1 MLLADPADHF
11 AALLDFN
18 PFQCCRALGISL
30 QAIVARILSD
40 LFFLRFRHGGPLVLL
55 GGKAIVRTRRKA
67 QSQNCGENSENCF
80 GHTTLPFLIHT
91 TETECNFKMSDLN
104 ENRQTRNRVKAV
116 SVAFAQLLLLRLRH
130 GLPLVLFGSK
140 ALVRPRRKAQGQNCG
155 KNSENRFGSRT
166 TGMLANRRLIHQIS
180 GVYQTKDWRA
190 QKTIKHC
197 QKITGV

>member
-1 MLLADPADHF
+1 LEIFEMMILMFVMAVVATVMKLSRTYNHHFVQSGRQWHRPTLIPGVSGMGKRLTELRGNVQMLLADPADHF

-40 LFFLRFRHGGPLVLL
+40 LFFLRFRHGSPLVLL

-67 QSQNCGENSENCF
+67 QGQNCGENSENCF

-116 SVAFAQLLLLRLRH
+116 SVAFAQLR
-130 GLPLVLFGSK
+130 GC
-140 ALVRPRRKAQGQNCG
+140 RR
-155 KNSENRFGSRT
+155 T
-166 TGMLANRRLIHQIS
+166 
-180 GVYQTKDWRA
+180 
-190 QKTIKHC
+190 
-197 QKITGV
+197 